1 MQQFTLDYDGID
13 KLIRNRRLTFGI
25 TIIVAMIVFPVI
37 ARIISERPIA
47 LQTLVVVTGIMV
59 ILVIFIIITGSNQ
72 YRRMLESYTLTLEDN
87 VITREQYNTP
97 TITFPVT
104 EITEISRDKKGF
116 YRIKAETWDSYI
128 EIPAHIDDTGKL
140 YELLKN
146 IRPVIEKR
154 SHTPILKT
162 LGLIIAV
169 VAFLILWNSTDKI
182 IIALCGLV
190 WIGGMIYSYRQT
202 QRDHNIDY
210 GTKNN
215 WSAIIMLIFI
225 VVKIYQRLME

>member
-104 EITEISRDKKGF
+104 EIT
-116 YRIKAETWDSYI
+116 
-128 EIPAHIDDTGKL
+128 
-140 YELLKN
+140 
-146 IRPVIEKR
+146 
-154 SHTPILKT
+154 
-162 LGLIIAV
+162 
-169 VAFLILWNSTDKI
+169 
-182 IIALCGLV
+182 
-190 WIGGMIYSYRQT
+190 
-202 QRDHNIDY
+202 
-210 GTKNN
+210 
-215 WSAIIMLIFI
+215 
-225 VVKIYQRLME
+225 